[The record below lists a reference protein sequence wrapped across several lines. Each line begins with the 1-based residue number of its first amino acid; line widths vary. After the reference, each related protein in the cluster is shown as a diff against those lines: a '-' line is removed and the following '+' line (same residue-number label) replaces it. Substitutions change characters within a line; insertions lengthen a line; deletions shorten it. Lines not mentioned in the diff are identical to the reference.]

1 MTASSTEEHW
11 EAELRMLRQELAELR
26 AEQQELVRAVNQL
39 ATTFRTLATHL
50 GIAAEPYERKEARDS
65 RQSLPGF
72 G

>member
-1 MTASSTEEHW
+1 MGASTSEPHW
-11 EAELRMLRQELAELR
+11 EAELRMLRQELGELR

-50 GIAAEPYERKEARDS
+50 GIASEPYARKEARES
-65 RQSLPGF
+65 QQNLPGF

>member
-1 MTASSTEEHW
+1 MSGSSSEQHW

-26 AEQQELVRAVNQL
+26 AEQQELVRSVNQL

-50 GIAAEPYERKEARDS
+50 GIASEPYNRKETGRS
-65 RQSLPGF
+65 RESPPGF